1 MRIQG
6 SCAALVLAGIV
17 GYASAQ
23 EVDSKTSISERMPAW
38 LKQYKVP
45 AAGVAVIKDG
55 KVQWSAVFGERT
67 TGIAASR
74 DTVFNVAS
82 LTKPVFAMM
91 ALHIVARGD
100 FDLDSGVSKYW
111 IDPDVANDDRHHKL
125 TPRIILSHQ
134 TGFPNWRRDQKLA
147 FGFDPGTKYQYSG
160 EGFEY
165 LKAAIEKKEGRR
177 LPELA
182 KAIVFEPSGMN
193 STWFTWNERAEKH
206 FAVGYDRFGKA
217 YSIPKRTDP
226 SAADDLLTTIDDYAR
241 FVAWVL
247 NGAGLPERLF
257 REMQRKQVKG
267 QDGFNFG
274 LGWQLIAAETRVLT
288 HGGSDEGVRTETFLI
303 PARKE
308 AVVVLTNSD
317 TSDPLIRLI
326 LEGTLG
332 AATQNAIDLAT
343 WRMLEQLPPEEL
355 AQGAA
360 KLSELPAVMDKF
372 LHAIHAKFVST
383 SSLSPEEKA
392 EAKNT
397 FRQFVKGMV
406 SGTVSK
412 ERVDA
417 IAGRVL
423 TPSGK
428 GVRVKN
434 LDEDDLRAI
443 IKAAEAGAN

>member
-6 SCAALVLAGIV
+6 RWIALLLAGIV
-17 GYASAQ
+17 GFVNAG
-23 EVDSKTSISERMPAW
+23 EVDSNRAISEQMPSW

-55 KVQWSAVFGERT
+55 RVQWSDVFGERA
-67 TGIAASR
+67 TGIAANR

-100 FDLDSGVSKYW
+100 FDLDSSVSKYW
-111 IDPDVANDDRHHKL
+111 IDPDVANDDRHNKL

-165 LKAAIEKKEGRR
+165 LKAAIEKKEGKRM
-177 LPELA
+177 PELV
-182 KAIVFEPSGMN
+182 KATVFGPSGMN
-193 STWFTWNERAEKH
+193 STWFTWNEQAEKD
-206 FAVGYDRFGKA
+206 FAVGCDRLGKA

-247 NGAGLPERLF
+247 NGANLPDALF
-257 REMQRKQVKG
+257 REMQREQVKDQG
-267 QDGFNFG
+267 AFNFG
-274 LGWQLIAAETRVLT
+274 LGWQLIAGETKVLT

-308 AVVVLTNSD
+308 GVVVLTNSD

-332 AATQNAIDLAT
+332 VATQNAIDLAT
-343 WRMLEQLPPEEL
+343 WRMLEQLPPEDL

-372 LHAIHAKFVST
+372 LHAIHAKFVTGSK
-383 SSLSPEEKA
+383 LSEEDKA
-392 EAKNT
+392 EAKNI
-397 FRQFVKGMV
+397 FRRFVKLMV
-406 SGTVSK
+406 SGTVRK
-412 ERVDA
+412 ESVDK
-417 IAGRVL
+417 IADKVFTR
-423 TPSGK
+423 SGK
-428 GVRVKN
+428 GVKVKN
-434 LDEDDLRAI
+434 LNDDDLRAI
-443 IKAAEAGAN
+443 IRIAAAEAN